1 MKKGIH
7 FLFGVKDGV
16 ADFPAVIDR
25 FATLGFDCV
34 ELPPEPF
41 LEGDA
46 AKHIVSYA
54 AERGVEIVF
63 SCGFTAEHDMAS
75 DDPEVRQ
82 NGARY
87 MERVLSVMDGAG
99 IHLLCGTCQTKWPT
113 LRTTPLSAE
122 EKRGI
127 TARTAEVFAKA
138 VSTIGDRGIEIAIE
152 PLNRFEGFLINTA
165 AEGVAFC
172 EMLDNDNAVTRP
184 LHAIP
189 NVEIAVA
196 DAPLFDREEMV
207 RQFAQA
213 LETPADA
220 VICTHVSNV
229 FGCRLPVERIA
240 ALCRE
245 RGVPFVLDASQSAGT
260 LPVDMAALGAAFIA
274 MPGHKG
280 LYGPQGTGLL
290 LCGMEPEPLLRGG
303 TGSQSLLQVMP
314 DQLPDR
320 LEPGTHNMPGIAG
333 LLEGLRFVKARGTER
348 IAAHERR
355 LTRQL
360 AARLAGMPGVEVF
373 FCPDDDSQTA
383 VLSFRAEGWDCEELG
398 EALAARGAA
407 VRAGLHCA
415 PLAHR
420 TAGTLDTGTVRCS
433 FSAFNTAAQVEEFA
447 RLLGQTLR

>member
-1 MKKGIH
+1 MIYFDAGATTLQKPEAVARAMYRAVGTLSSPGRGSYPATRAAEETDLRCRTLAAE
-7 FLFGVKDGV
+7 LFGV
-16 ADFPAVIDR
+16 
-25 FATLGFDCV
+25 T
-34 ELPPEPF
+34 
-41 LEGDA
+41 
-46 AKHIVSYA
+46 
-54 AERGVEIVF
+54 
-63 SCGFTAEHDMAS
+63 
-75 DDPEVRQ
+75 DPEQV
-82 NGARY
+82 
-87 MERVLSVMDGAG
+87 VFTS
-99 IHLLCGTCQTKWPT
+99 
-113 LRTTPLSAE
+113 SATH
-122 EKRGI
+122 GLN
-127 TARTAEVFAKA
+127 
-138 VSTIGDRGIEIAIE
+138 IAIRTLVKPGGRVVISGYE
-152 PLNRFEGFLINTA
+152 H
-165 AEGVAFC
+165 
-172 EMLDNDNAVTRP
+172 NAVTRP

-189 NVEIAVA
+189 GVEITVA

-260 LPVDMAALGAAFIA
+260 LPVDMAA
-274 MPGHKG
+274 
-280 LYGPQGTGLL
+280 
-290 LCGMEPEPLLRGG
+290 
-303 TGSQSLLQVMP
+303 
-314 DQLPDR
+314 
-320 LEPGTHNMPGIAG
+320 
-333 LLEGLRFVKARGTER
+333 
-348 IAAHERR
+348 
-355 LTRQL
+355 
-360 AARLAGMPGVEVF
+360 RLAGMPSVEVF